1 MHPTRISMAPSGTVP
16 FNPWLQAVHP
26 CGADLDPASS
36 GADLDPASSGADL
49 DPASS
54 GVGLDPASSGA
65 DLDPASSG
73 VGLDPVGSGA
83 GRPCGEAAGTGVDT
97 FLIKTSWLL

>member
-54 GVGLDPASSGA
+54 GVGLDPASSG
-65 DLDPASSG
+65 